1 MKRWGRR
8 TPGHQLSDPESDPFC
23 DHHRSSLGSC
33 TAKSRYRR
41 ADLSAPSHY
50 GAQHDL
56 VVARYRRCRSHGAI
70 CPRDLLVWTALAADV
85 PANPGTSQ
93 ARLRVLDCTRS
104 RLGSH
109 HCTVHGHG
117 GATRPRGYPAVTVR
131 QTTIGWYVLAA
142 IAEIAG
148 CFAFW
153 AVLRLERSPSWLAP
167 GVLSLI
173 VFAYALEADKVLV
186 F

>member
-93 ARLRVLDCTRS
+93 ARLRVLACTRS
-104 RLGSH
+104 KLCSH

-117 GATRPRGYPAVTVR
+117 GPTRLISGSDPTADDHRVVRARGPRGNR
-131 QTTIGWYVLAA
+131 RVLCVLGSASARA
-142 IAEIAG
+142 IAVMAG
-148 CFAFW
+148 
-153 AVLRLERSPSWLAP
+153 P